1 MQINYVTQNEYSGKN
16 QDHLTAQYEDKSFKS
31 NQWGTF
37 MQFKSAN
44 RMVQKGEKGVRI
56 CKPVKKFLKDG
67 ESVLLDKK
75 GKEKT
80 TNVLK
85 KYSVFN
91 LEQTKEL
98 EVKEVKET
106 FNIMSIDTL
115 K

>member
-16 QDHLTAQYEDKSFKS
+16 QDYLTAQYEDKSFKS
-31 NQWGTF
+31 NQWATF

-67 ESVLLDKK
+67 ESVLLDDK

-80 TNVLK
+80 KNVLK

-91 LEQTKEL
+91 LEQTKSL
-98 EVKEVKET
+98 EKEEVKET